1 MGVLSFKFYRWCLS
15 HYLFE
20 CLKAPGGVVLWVV
33 FKLAALRPSQVS
45 DKSQLLWPCHSL
57 CCHMVGVR
65 VATNPTNELTCRC
78 DPICSSTI
86 GLEIQYNH
94 VPFAQGKA
102 LFEGESTSERQ
113 RRASDVRER
122 HSGTANPRNS
132 EYRPARK
139 AKWPKGLGLFRH
151 QKKCHYAK
159 HIEYPS
165 LYVGAN
171 HLRLRVY
178 RSYSSDID
186 LSNLAAG
193 PAEKR
198 FWMEEVDE
206 KDFPLRVRSP
216 R

>member
-1 MGVLSFKFYRWCLS
+1 M
-15 HYLFE
+15 
-20 CLKAPGGVVLWVV
+20 
-33 FKLAALRPSQVS
+33 
-45 DKSQLLWPCHSL
+45 
-57 CCHMVGVR
+57 
-65 VATNPTNELTCRC
+65 ATNPTNELTCRC

-94 VPFAQGKA
+94 VPF
-102 LFEGESTSERQ
+102 LGEKPSLKENPLLSAKGGHPTSPK
-113 RRASDVRER
+113 RR
-122 HSGTANPRNS
+122 
-132 EYRPARK
+132 RK
-139 AKWPKGLGLFRH
+139 AFRH
-151 QKKCHYAK
+151 RKSKKLRIQAGTKSEMTKGIGAVSAPKKCHYAK

-178 RSYSSDID
+178 RSYSPDID
-186 LSNLAAG
+186 LSNLAEKN
-193 PAEKR
+193 AEKR